1 MRGPPVC
8 LRALTAGEASAVES
22 LARSRTAPARRVE
35 RARVVL
41 RASRGETPPAI
52 AAALGLDAET
62 VRRRIRRFNAE
73 GLAAFDD
80 HHRSGRPATY
90 SADEVAVVIAA
101 ALTDPRRLGLPFASW
116 TLDRL
121 AAYLLEYKGIAMRRS
136 RMDEIL
142 LAEGLRW
149 RRHETWFGERMDPEF
164 AEKRGGSRRSTPHRP
179 RAASSFASMRW
190 DRSAPRVTQAASQSG
205 GGRQRLAALDR
216 KSIMAGAARATSSA
230 PSVQPRAPLSPSPIR
245 AVGAAIGWPSWRRSR
260 AGCRRR
266 SSGSTRSPII

>member
-8 LRALTAGEASAVES
+8 LRVLTTEERSAVET
-22 LARSRTAPARRVE
+22 LARSRTTPARRVE
-35 RARVVL
+35 RARIIW
-41 RASRGETPPAI
+41 RASRGETPPTI

-73 GLAAFDD
+73 GLAALDD

-90 SADEVAVVIAA
+90 SPDEVAVVIAT

-116 TLDRL
+116 ALDRL
-121 AAYLLEYKGIAMRRS
+121 AAYLLEQKGIAMRRS

-164 AEKRGGSRRSTPHRP
+164 AEKRGGSRRSTPH
-179 RAASSFASMRW
+179 
-190 DRSAPRVTQAASQSG
+190 
-205 GGRQRLAALDR
+205 
-216 KSIMAGAARATSSA
+216 
-230 PSVQPRAPLSPSPIR
+230 
-245 AVGAAIGWPSWRRSR
+245 
-260 AGCRRR
+260 
-266 SSGSTRSPII
+266 